1 MHDPHQIAEPHV
13 TEVSEGIFA
22 YIQPDG
28 GWWINNTGFL
38 TGRRGVVSID
48 SCATELRTRR
58 YIDAITRVSAQP
70 VRTVINTHHHGDHT
84 NGNYLFHTATVVG
97 HERSR
102 DAVLATGLPNYR
114 GVWNDI
120 AWGDLEL
127 SPPFLTYSDRI
138 TVWADEVRCEVSHVG
153 IPAHTTNDSIIWIP
167 ERSVLFSGDLLFNGG
182 TPFLLMG
189 SIAGAITAVSNLL
202 DLGAATI
209 VPGHGEVTGPDVI
222 DDVLG
227 YLHFVQAVARQ
238 GVDAAL
244 TPLQAATECDLG
256 PYSELL
262 DAERIV
268 GNLHRAYS
276 ELRGEPLGAP
286 IDVAAALADM
296 VEFNGGQP
304 LSCLA

>member
-1 MHDPHQIAEPHV
+1 MSSTVHDPHQIAEPHV

-38 TGRRGVVSID
+38 TGRRGVVSIN

-84 NGNYLFHTATVVG
+84 NGNYLFDTATVVG

-153 IPAHTTNDSIIWIP
+153 IPAHTTNNSIIWIP

-209 VPGHGEVTGPDVI
+209 VPGHGEVT
-222 DDVLG
+222 
-227 YLHFVQAVARQ
+227 
-238 GVDAAL
+238 
-244 TPLQAATECDLG
+244 
-256 PYSELL
+256 ELPPN
-262 DAERIV
+262 
-268 GNLHRAYS
+268 GRA
-276 ELRGEPLGAP
+276 ELRRVGLPDDPAHVHRLIRAR
-286 IDVAAALADM
+286 
-296 VEFNGGQP
+296 GGQGRLGGRRRGP
-304 LSCLA
+304 RSTVAPAGSSRHCELSSTR